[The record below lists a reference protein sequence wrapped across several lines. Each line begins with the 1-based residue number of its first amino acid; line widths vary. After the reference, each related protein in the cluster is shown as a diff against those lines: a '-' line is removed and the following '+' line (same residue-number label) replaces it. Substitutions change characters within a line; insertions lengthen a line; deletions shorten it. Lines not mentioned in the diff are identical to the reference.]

1 MISLGLL
8 HAKSTCCS
16 SPALISELELAWLPI
31 DVEGLKG
38 TQMIQRCRSRDV
50 TSRLQALNVL
60 MYYPMLNSCS
70 KIWDRVSD

>member
-1 MISLGLL
+1 MISSSLL

-16 SPALISELELAWLPI
+16 SPALIPELELAWLPI
-31 DVEGLKG
+31 DVERLNER
-38 TQMIQRCRSRDV
+38 QMIQRCLSRDV

-60 MYYPMLNSCS
+60 MYYLMLSPCS